1 MTKSKQIVLARVRE
15 NIDWVKTIKIPH
27 ILYTFEDMHN
37 EYYIENIGSE
47 DGFYLQH
54 ILKNY
59 NNLADITIFTQ
70 ANPFDHCK
78 SFIGKLLTIEQTM
91 DGGTGYLALS
101 DLYGKFSKGGAP
113 HHPLNDLPLEHV
125 FKRLFGRHFYCHWFC
140 NSHSTLAGCHCCELC
155 GLCLSVYRL
164 HDYYC
169 QQDSEQ
175 TAHQTHGFV
184 TVLCRQFNGTAYF
197 SRQYV

>member
-125 FKRLFGRHFYCHWFC
+125 FKRLFGEEIKCPEEFETGLNGMFAVYKENILMRPPEFYSKVLEIRRERPDRYNHI
-140 NSHSTLAGCHCCELC
+140 GCCIE
-155 GLCLSVYRL
+155 RL
-164 HDYYC
+164 WHIIF
-169 QQDSEQ
+169 QKNVF
-175 TAHQTHGFV
+175 GF
-184 TVLCRQFNGTAYF
+184 
-197 SRQYV
+197 